1 MSAAEPTTQGT
12 RERILDAGLEL
23 IARYGIAG
31 MSLQLLAD
39 HVGLHKSTL
48 FHHFADKRALVEE
61 ACERFLAEVVTRL
74 EPLERD
80 DPPDLETVV
89 DVAEDLDGWFAERP
103 GLALFVM
110 RDILGPTDPSWAGG
124 GLSPGTTRL
133 FALMTSWLDR
143 ARRAGVV
150 RKLSVPQAICNL
162 MALSVFYPALVDHF
176 EDDFAVE
183 NPRGPVARRRRRR
196 ELRETLERALA
207 P

>member
-1 MSAAEPTTQGT
+1 MSAAPLATGS

-48 FHHFADKRALVEE
+48 FHHFSDKRELIDAVTD
-61 ACERFLAEVVTRL
+61 RFMAEVTRRV

-80 DPPDLETVV
+80 DPPRLETFVS
-89 DVAEDLDGWFAERP
+89 VAEELDEWFAERP
-103 GLALFVM
+103 NLALFVV
-110 RDILGPTDPSWAGG
+110 RDILGPFE
-124 GLSPGTTRL
+124 PGWTGEQSAETTRFFGIL
-133 FALMTSWLDR
+133 TSWLDR
-143 ARRAGVV
+143 ARQAGAV
-150 RKLSVPQAICNL
+150 RRLSVPQAIVNL
-162 MALSVFYPALVDHF
+162 MGLAIFYPALVDHF
-176 EDDFAVE
+176 GDVFAVRDA
-183 NPRGPVARRRRRR
+183 RGPEMRRRRRR